1 MTIVEGEEEH
11 FQLCLTVTEGFDQHI
26 FRQYTAQTIPVG
38 RAQCKQP
45 NICIIVHMLI
55 CHLCMH
61 MLYMYVYI
69 YTDGRDYNATNFT
82 ITFNGSYSVGDNEC
96 VVYTVS
102 AQDDG
107 IVEGTE
113 SFGVVMPDISTIPI
127 VFIIDNDCKVF

>member
-1 MTIVEGEEEH
+1 MKGRKSIFSSAWKSLKDSIGTFSDSIQLKPHQLEELNVSNH
-11 FQLCLTVTEGFDQHI
+11 ARG
-26 FRQYTAQTIPVG
+26 
-38 RAQCKQP
+38 
-45 NICIIVHMLI
+45 IIVHMLI
-55 CHLCMH
+55 YVISAYSYMLCM
-61 MLYMYVYI
+61 
-69 YTDGRDYNATNFT
+69 YTDGRDFNATNFT

-127 VFIIDNDCKVF
+127 VFIIDNDCKVFFQL